1 MLDEGYLEMMVG
13 GVDAPTYV
21 RKDSVGA
28 LGEVDAVVF
37 DCDGVLI
44 DVRESYDLTVRE
56 TAQRIVGALTEIILP
71 DGLLDGDTLFAFRRT
86 GGFNNDWDLTYA
98 IVMHVLSRLPEDA
111 LHRLRENAESARK
124 TRDYRERFDLMKES
138 TQASDF
144 EILDLKRSLKE
155 FAEGLDETGTL
166 SVDRQLLRLVG
177 EDVKEALG
185 YPGGVGESLI
195 PTLFE
200 QLLSGPELFEET
212 FRFPARFETG
222 ERGLVERGRV
232 ILAPEALTRL
242 SVVVGSSNFGIAS
255 GSKAGTAEHV
265 LGGLLDRFHREA
277 RVWMDDVD
285 EAIRE
290 TGIPNLSKPHPFSLL
305 RASRPLEPFQRLLY
319 VGDSVADLR
328 MTVKARGGDPRF
340 LFAGVYY
347 FAASRDTV
355 QEEFMKGG
363 ADIIAPSVNEL
374 PIILEKIRGEY
385 A

>member
-13 GVDAPTYV
+13 GVNAPAYV
-21 RKDSVGA
+21 RKDSIDA

-44 DVRESYDLTVRE
+44 DVRESYDLAVRE
-56 TAQRIVGALTEIILP
+56 TSQRIIKALTGIILP

-86 GGFNNDWDLTYA
+86 GGFNNDWTLTYA

-111 LHRLRENAESARK
+111 LHGLRGNAVSALK
-124 TRDYRERFDLMKES
+124 IRDCRDRFDLMKES
-138 TQASDF
+138 TQASDL
-144 EILDLKRSLKE
+144 EIPDLKRSLKE

-166 SVDRQLLRLVG
+166 SVDRQLLRQVG

-185 YPGGVGESLI
+185 YPGGVGKSLI

-200 QLLSGPELFEET
+200 ELLSGPDLFEET
-212 FRFPARFETG
+212 FRVPARFETG

-242 SVVVGSSNFGIAS
+242 NVVVGSSKFGIAS

-305 RASRPLEPFQRLLY
+305 RASRPLEPFQGLLY
-319 VGDSVADLR
+319 VGDSVADLT
-328 MTVKARGGDPRF
+328 MTEKARGSDPRF
-340 LFAGVYY
+340 LFAGVYC
-347 FAASRDTV
+347 FTASRDAV
-355 QEEFMKGG
+355 LGEFMKGG

-374 PIILEKIRGEY
+374 PIILEKIRGEC